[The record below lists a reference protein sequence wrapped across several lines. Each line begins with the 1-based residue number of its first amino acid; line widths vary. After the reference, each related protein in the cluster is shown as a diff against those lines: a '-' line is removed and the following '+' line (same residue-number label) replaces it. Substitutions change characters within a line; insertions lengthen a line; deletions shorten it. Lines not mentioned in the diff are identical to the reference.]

1 MKKANAGSSRPDH
14 LRQCFLR
21 DFRNQCFGLSRLA
34 EFGHQKKNS
43 RQTLFTGIEKLIDK
57 VSLGSHT
64 AG

>member
-1 MKKANAGSSRPDH
+1 
-14 LRQCFLR
+14 LR

-34 EFGHQKKNS
+34 DFGHQEGNS